1 MPQMKRVVGVITT
14 AFLFVLVA
22 AGAAL
27 ATDYPPSPSA
37 SPLTSGNAGLSG
49 NSGTAFTGG
58 NTNGAMI
65 AIVVLIVAGLV
76 ALYIA
81 RRRAAHSS

>member
-1 MPQMKRVVGVITT
+1 MPPMKRVVGVITT
-14 AFLFVLVA
+14 ASLFVLVA
-22 AGAAL
+22 ASAAL
-27 ATDYPPSPSA
+27 AVDYPPEASA
-37 SPLTSGNAGLSG
+37 THVISG

-65 AIVVLIVAGLV
+65 AIVVLVVAGLV
-76 ALYIA
+76 ALFVA